1 MHPEDAPNST
11 THIFHQP
18 LPLNKTKQPYMQ
30 LTSIQ
35 LPGVQTN
42 LSCLQP
48 VSLLQPATAIKAI
61 NPSAE
66 DDCDWFG
73 RQTINLYL
81 SHSLYW
87 CGCTKYHEKV
97 SVVIA
102 PPEWN
107 NRVIRQSAFD
117 LGGQL
122 IHLPICLNYFL
133 WNGYKRQT
141 EHFICSQM
149 TISFFICY
157 AMPPFLTW
165 CSIYLLCIL
174 AIGQQTLST
183 EWVV

>member
-1 MHPEDAPNST
+1 
-11 THIFHQP
+11 
-18 LPLNKTKQPYMQ
+18 MQ
-30 LTSIQ
+30 RTSIQ

-48 VSLLQPATAIKAI
+48 VSLPQPATAIKAI

-81 SHSLYW
+81 SHSLFC

-97 SVVIA
+97 SVVIV

-141 EHFICSQM
+141 EHFICSQDDN
-149 TISFFICY
+149 FIFY
-157 AMPPFLTW
+157 LLVMLPLLTW
-165 CSIYLLCIL
+165 CSISLQWIL
-174 AIGQQTLST
+174 GIGQETLHQYRLSNLLQPHFKAKT
-183 EWVV
+183 SIGIQWRIGSD

>member
-11 THIFHQP
+11 THIFHRP

-48 VSLLQPATAIKAI
+48 VSLLQPARAIKAI

-81 SHSLYW
+81 SHSLFW

-141 EHFICSQM
+141 EHFICPQM

-157 AMPPFLTW
+157 
-165 CSIYLLCIL
+165 
-174 AIGQQTLST
+174 
-183 EWVV
+183 